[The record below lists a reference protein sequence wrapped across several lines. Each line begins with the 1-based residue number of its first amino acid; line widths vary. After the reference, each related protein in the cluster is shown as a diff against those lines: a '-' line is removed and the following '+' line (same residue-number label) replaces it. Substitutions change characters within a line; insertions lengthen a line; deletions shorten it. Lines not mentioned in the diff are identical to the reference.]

1 MWDVFFFL
9 NDSNKVFQKNDKS
22 GLVDIY
28 MCYYY
33 YFFISTCLLLFFFF
47 FLTISTWGV
56 FFLLNNNK
64 VLKKIKVGWWEC
76 SYFVG
81 TILVQVRHVFYQIIL

>member
-1 MWDVFFFL
+1 M
-9 NDSNKVFQKNDKS
+9 
-22 GLVDIY
+22 
-28 MCYYY
+28 
-33 YFFISTCLLLFFFF
+33 
-47 FLTISTWGV
+47 WGV

-81 TILVQVRHVFYQIIL
+81 TILVQVRQVFYQIIL